1 VSECVFCQI
10 VAGRAAAH
18 RLLEDEH
25 TLAFLNIA
33 PATVGNA
40 LVVPRRH
47 AEGLWDLDDEEHAQV
62 ARAAS
67 RVARLL
73 RMALAPAGVNLVH
86 ATGTAAWQS
95 VFHFH
100 VHVVPRYQPEELQLM
115 WEAERAPEAELERLQ
130 QRVLACRARLVGGR
144 AEGPVS

>member
-1 VSECVFCQI
+1 MGDCAFCAI
-10 VAGRAAAH
+10 VAGQAPAH

-25 TLAFLNIA
+25 TVSFLNIA
-33 PATVGNA
+33 PATTGHA

-47 AEGLWDLDDEEHAQV
+47 ADGLWDLEDEEHAQV

-73 RMALAPAGVNLVH
+73 RVALDPAGVNLVH

-100 VHVVPRYQPEELQLM
+100 THVVRSGTSRSGHGPALRVDARPPRFRSQ
-115 WEAERAPEAELERLQ
+115 
-130 QRVLACRARLVGGR
+130 AR
-144 AEGPVS
+144 

>member
-1 VSECVFCQI
+1 VENCVFCAI
-10 VAGRAAAH
+10 VAGRAPAY

-25 TLAFLNIA
+25 TVSFLNIA
-33 PATVGNA
+33 PATTGHA

-47 AEGLWDLDDEEHAQV
+47 AEGLWDLEDEEHARV
-62 ARAAS
+62 ARAAG

-73 RMALAPAGVNLVH
+73 RVALQPAGVNLVH

-100 VHVVPRYQPEELQLM
+100 LHVVPRYLADELQVM
-115 WEAERAPEAELERLQ
+115 WQAAPAADADLAALRA
-130 QRVLACRARLVGGR
+130 RVLRQDD
-144 AEGPVS
+144 

>member
-1 VSECVFCQI
+1 VSECVFCEI
-10 VAGRAAAH
+10 VAGRVAAH

-33 PATVGNA
+33 PATVGHA

-47 AEGLWDLDDEEHAQV
+47 ADGLWDLDDEEHAWV

-73 RMALAPAGVNLVH
+73 RVALAPAGVNLVH

-100 VHVVPRYQPEELQLM
+100 VHVVPRYQPGELQVM
-115 WEAERAPEAELERLQ
+115 WEADRVPDGELEGLR
-130 QRVLACRARLVGGR
+130 QRVLACGVRLLEGQ
-144 AEGPVS
+144 AEGPIS

>member
-1 VSECVFCQI
+1 MFCAI
-10 VAGRAAAH
+10 VAGRAPAH

-25 TLAFLNIA
+25 TVSFLNLA
-33 PATVGNA
+33 PATTGHA

-47 AEGLWDLDDEEHAQV
+47 AEGLWDLEDEEHARV
-62 ARAAS
+62 ARAAG

-73 RMALAPAGVNLVH
+73 RVALRPAGVNLVH

-100 VHVVPRYQPEELQLM
+100 LHVVPRYRADELQVM
-115 WEAERAPEAELERLQ
+115 WRAEQAPELELAALRE
-130 QRVLACRARLVGGR
+130 RVLATGR
-144 AEGPVS
+144 G

>member
-1 VSECVFCQI
+1 VENCVFCAI
-10 VAGRAAAH
+10 VAGRAPAH

-25 TLAFLNIA
+25 TVSFLNIA
-33 PATVGNA
+33 PATTGHA

-47 AEGLWDLDDEEHAQV
+47 AEGLWDLEDEEHARV
-62 ARAAS
+62 ARAAG

-73 RMALAPAGVNLVH
+73 RVALQPAGMNLVP

-100 VHVVPRYQPEELQLM
+100 LHVVPRYRADELQVM
-115 WEAERAPEAELERLQ
+115 WQAERAPDPELAALRA
-130 QRVLACRARLVGGR
+130 RVLSQGD
-144 AEGPVS
+144 

>member
-1 VSECVFCQI
+1 VENCVFCAI
-10 VAGRAAAH
+10 VAGRAPAH

-25 TLAFLNIA
+25 TVSFLNIA
-33 PATVGNA
+33 PATTGHA

-47 AEGLWDLDDEEHAQV
+47 AEGLWDLEDEEHARV
-62 ARAAS
+62 ARAAG

-73 RMALAPAGVNLVH
+73 RAALQPAGVNLVH

-100 VHVVPRYQPEELQLM
+100 LHVVPRYRADELQVM
-115 WEAERAPEAELERLQ
+115 WRAERAADPELAALR
-130 QRVLACRARLVGGR
+130 QRVLASGR
-144 AEGPVS
+144 D

>member
-1 VSECVFCQI
+1 MFCEI

-18 RLLEDEH
+18 RLLEDAH
-25 TLAFLNIA
+25 TLSFLNIA
-33 PATVGNA
+33 PATLGHA

-47 AEGLWDLDDEEHAQV
+47 ADGLWDLGDDDHAQV
-62 ARAAS
+62 ARACG

-73 RMALAPAGVNLVH
+73 RVALAPAGVNLVS

-100 VHVVPRYQPEELQLM
+100 VHVVPRYRPEELRVMWQAEPAPDAQL
-115 WEAERAPEAELERLQ
+115 AALRQ
-130 QRVLACRARLVGGR
+130 QVLAGRGRRLDGQADAPAG
-144 AEGPVS
+144 